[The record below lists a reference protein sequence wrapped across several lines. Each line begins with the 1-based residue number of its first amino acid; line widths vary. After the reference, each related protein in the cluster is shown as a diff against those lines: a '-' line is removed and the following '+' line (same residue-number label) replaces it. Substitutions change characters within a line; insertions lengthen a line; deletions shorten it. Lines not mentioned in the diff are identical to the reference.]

1 LRAVQTDVKIVYFS
15 SGKSSSDSM
24 QDVAAL
30 IEAIADARLAP
41 R

>member
-1 LRAVQTDVKIVYFS
+1 VKIVYFS
-15 SGKSSSDSM
+15 SGKSSGDSM

-30 IEAIADARLAP
+30 IEAIANARLAP